1 MTLELSAGSLLAP
14 WPVSPPS
21 VRLTRPRL
29 SFFFLMPHNP
39 VATYPLDIVR
49 TRLSIQSASFAT
61 LGRPDAKL
69 PGMFT
74 TMKVMHHSEGGVVAL
89 YRGLGPTLAGV
100 APYVGINFATY
111 EAMRK
116 FMTPEGQ
123 ANPSALGKLA
133 AGAISG
139 AVAQSVTYPFE
150 YVYPNQMQ
158 CKMLIYM
165 YTIVCFGD
173 DSR

>member
-1 MTLELSAGSLLAP
+1 
-14 WPVSPPS
+14 
-21 VRLTRPRL
+21 
-29 SFFFLMPHNP
+29 
-39 VATYPLDIVR
+39 
-49 TRLSIQSASFAT
+49 
-61 LGRPDAKL
+61 
-69 PGMFT
+69 
-74 TMKVMHHSEGGVVAL
+74 MKSMHRSEGGVVAL

-150 YVYPNQMQ
+150 YV
-158 CKMLIYM
+158 
-165 YTIVCFGD
+165 
-173 DSR
+173 DSWLNVSK

>member
-1 MTLELSAGSLLAP
+1 MG
-14 WPVSPPS
+14 
-21 VRLTRPRL
+21 
-29 SFFFLMPHNP
+29 LM
-39 VATYPLDIVR
+39 YR
-49 TRLSIQSASFAT
+49 
-61 LGRPDAKL
+61 
-69 PGMFT
+69 
-74 TMKVMHHSEGGVVAL
+74 SEGGVIAL

-133 AGAISG
+133 AGAVSG

-150 YVYPNQMQ
+150 YVYPRPN
-158 CKMLIYM
+158 L
-165 YTIVCFGD
+165 GE
-173 DSR
+173 RNANL